1 MTFHWKIFHLLPVAA
16 CSCPVGLAGTPVCDQ
31 DAEQEPAADAVL
43 WGFMDA
49 GVLGEGVKFVK
60 LSLKLV
66 YSIQL
71 KLMQLLVGESG

>member
-1 MTFHWKIFHLLPVAA
+1 M
-16 CSCPVGLAGTPVCDQ
+16 CDQ